1 MTTKLEIAKNKLE
14 RLVNERE
21 VLSTLE
27 KEERSRIPFGQP
39 NITGRSD
46 IYAKAN
52 RLFERQIKL
61 SKEIEKQ
68 QNFIEKLEKVEK
80 YRDTNELVQDIHVSG
95 CSSYAQVGAKT
106 SVNNLDF
113 FKAKLADLEQK
124 NTEAK
129 AYNKTKPAIKMKT
142 YGAEI
147 TKLKNKIKLLETM
160 KQKAESSVL
169 SEKSQ
174 RLIDEEK
181 VTQWKKK
188 PIYYFVKG
196 LKKVALEVDS
206 EGDFFVSSRY
216 PATTVTDTDF
226 IDTLLSN

>member
-1 MTTKLEIAKNKLE
+1 MN
-14 RLVNERE
+14 
-21 VLSTLE
+21 
-27 KEERSRIPFGQP
+27 
-39 NITGRSD
+39 
-46 IYAKAN
+46 
-52 RLFERQIKL
+52 
-61 SKEIEKQ
+61 
-68 QNFIEKLEKVEK
+68 
-80 YRDTNELVQDIHVSG
+80 
-95 CSSYAQVGAKT
+95 SSYNIVQ
-106 SVNNLDF
+106 F

-129 AYNKTKPAIKMKT
+129 TYNKTKPAIKMKT

-206 EGDFFVSSRY
+206 EGDFCIKS
-216 PATTVTDTDF
+216 
-226 IDTLLSN
+226 LSCNDGYRNRFY